1 MKITIF
7 TDISRSS
14 NFYKNYNGGYS
25 FVTFSKYG
33 SDAFYSP
40 IVFSSKTDIAEIY
53 SMIDAIIFVLEN
65 KEYYQATE
73 IIIYNDNLTAIR
85 VLRNLYKNNKI
96 KKPKKYEGYLINF
109 FNRIKNQ
116 VSISFQHVKGH
127 AGGTTK
133 ASFINLFVDNLSR
146 RAIKDPE
153 SVNWTDIKQNNKKLR
168 KYNFRKNIQIFKINK
183 NFIKNL

>member
-25 FVTFSKYG
+25 FVTFSKFG

-40 IVFSSKTDIAEIY
+40 TVFNKNTNIAEMF

-65 KEYYQATE
+65 QHYYQASE
-73 IIIYNDNLTAIR
+73 IIIYNDSLTAIR
-85 VLRNLYKNNKI
+85 TLRKLYKNNV
-96 KKPKKYEGYLINF
+96 KKPKHFEIYLINF
-109 FNRIKNQ
+109 FKKIKNQ
-116 VSISFQHVKGH
+116 ISISFQHVKGH
-127 AGGTTK
+127 NGGTTK

-146 RAIKDPE
+146 RAIKNPE
-153 SVNWTDIKQNNKKLR
+153 SINWEEIKQNNKKLR
-168 KYNFRKNIQIFKINK
+168 KYKFKKNIQIFKINK
-183 NFIKNL
+183 NLTKNL